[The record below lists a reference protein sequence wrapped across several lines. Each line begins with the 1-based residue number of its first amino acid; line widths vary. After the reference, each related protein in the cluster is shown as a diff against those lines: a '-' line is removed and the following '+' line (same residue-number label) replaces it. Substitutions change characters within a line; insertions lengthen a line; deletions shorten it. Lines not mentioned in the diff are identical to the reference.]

1 MVLDLLERKRKSDRK
16 WTKILSIL
24 REMLTGR
31 RRNKIMIGTIEQM
44 LQDMKDGVYDF
55 TKNGKCSSCG
65 SCCSRYL
72 PLSSKELKEIKR
84 YVKKHRI
91 NPYVHTF
98 PTAEPTLD
106 MTCPFRD
113 EENKICTIY
122 QQRPKICRS
131 FLCSNPKNDIWAT
144 KQEFHAKY
152 RVVDMRK
159 EIWEE

>member
-1 MVLDLLERKRKSDRK
+1 
-16 WTKILSIL
+16 
-24 REMLTGR
+24 
-31 RRNKIMIGTIEQM
+31 MIGTLEQM
-44 LQDMKDGVYDF
+44 IKDMEHGVYDF

-91 NPYVHTF
+91 KPYVHTF
-98 PTAEPTLD
+98 PTTEPTLD

-122 QQRPKICRS
+122 QQRPQICRS
-131 FLCSNPKNDIWAT
+131 FLCSNPKNGIWAT
-144 KQEFHAKY
+144 KREFHAKY